1 MNVRLALFGASTVAL
16 MIVAGAGVYWLARHP
31 SQPPAGAQESAA
43 AGQDQNANIAVN
55 VTAAQC
61 DPSELTVPAGRVTFA
76 IHNSG
81 ERALEWEILQGVMV
95 VEERENIAPGFTQK
109 LTTRLQ
115 PGDYDITCGLTSN
128 PKGKL
133 HVIAAAGAS
142 VKPTEVDLIGPLAEY
157 RVYASNEIDALAD
170 DAKLFAEAAKSGDLA
185 SARKLFARAHAH
197 YARLAPI
204 VGLFP
209 DLDAAIDAAAIDP
222 GKQQADP
229 AFAGFHRLEWALFA
243 NPQPGDLAP
252 TADKLVADIAVLQR
266 RFETLA
272 MSPEPTIAGAVDTL
286 AKTAPARVRGE
297 VDRASGA
304 DLSDLSANVE
314 GVRKI
319 VDLFE
324 PLIQRADAGL
334 SHALI
339 EDFAALEAT
348 LAKYK
353 NADGVFASSSS
364 VRADDRTSLQR
375 AAKNLADELARVR
388 GALGLS

>member
-1 MNVRLALFGASTVAL
+1 MNARLALFGASTVAL
-16 MIVAGAGVYWLARHP
+16 MIAAGVGAYLMARHP
-31 SQPPAGAQESAA
+31 STPPVGAQATAS
-43 AGQDQNANIAVN
+43 GPDSGANIAVN
-55 VTAAQC
+55 ITAALC
-61 DPSELTVPAGRVTFA
+61 DPSDLTVPAGRVTFA

-115 PGDYDITCGLTSN
+115 PGDYDITCGLTSS

-133 HVIAAAGAS
+133 HVAAAAGGPA
-142 VKPTEVDLIGPLAEY
+142 KPSEVDLIGPLAEY
-157 RVYASNEIDALAD
+157 RVYVSYEIDALAE
-170 DAKLFAEAAKSGDLA
+170 DAKPFADAVKAGDVAL
-185 SARKLFARAHAH
+185 ARKLFARAHAH

-209 DLDAAIDAAAIDP
+209 DLDAAIDATGADP
-222 GKQQADP
+222 GKLQADP
-229 AFAGFHRLEWALFA
+229 ANSGFHRLERALFA
-243 NPQPGDLAP
+243 NAEPGDLAP
-252 TADKLVADIAVLQR
+252 TVDKLVADIAALQG

-272 MSPEPTIAGAVDTL
+272 MNPEPTVAGAVDTL
-286 AKTAPARVRGE
+286 ARTAPARIRGE
-297 VDRASGA
+297 VDRVSGA

-319 VDLFE
+319 VDLFQ
-324 PLIQRADAGL
+324 PLIERTDGSL
-334 SHALI
+334 SRALI
-339 EDFAALEAT
+339 QDFAALDAT

-353 NADGVFASSSS
+353 NADGVFASSAS
-364 VRADDRTSLQR
+364 VSADDRASLQG
-375 AAKNLADELARVR
+375 AAKRLSDELARVR